1 MSSATPTIPNKAR
14 KQPWYKRRKSTVNV
28 SSPARGPDVSKPP
41 KRPLDDATP
50 ASGEPSLK
58 IRRVARNVSKT
69 PTRLGARTPTH
80 PVKSEEEEPWY
91 TVRRSRHDTLAVN
104 DAADT
109 TLGEANRMTPP
120 LTTCPADSPLANA
133 GPSAPTPIPAIPTP
147 GLSIYTPIPT
157 ETSPGRPV
165 TRNYH
170 PPATTSSTPAHDV
183 YEFND
188 VSSDEDFVPLR
199 RASGKGRG
207 RGRPASTAAGST
219 RASVSRASVTSAAGP
234 SAAANTTTTT
244 TTTAG
249 ATVAVDTGRSLR
261 SRGDGKPS
269 EASSNPALRYPPHN
283 IKRLP
288 FTQKRPAD
296 LVPPGAGGTIRWN
309 QAKLKAA
316 LGAALGMS
324 PATFMKLIGIM
335 EDYIERPATAQHGWI
350 WIPSPGT
357 GHVAVEIRKLG
368 HVDFGEEL
376 VEIVLGDDSARRALV
391 EEGKIP
397 LIGYL
402 FYQTL
407 LAAGT
412 RRASRVRSVAAK
424 KTQMNLVSSVL
435 STAWRNGQ

>member
-1 MSSATPTIPNKAR
+1 MSSATAPNKAR
-14 KQPWYKRRKSTVNV
+14 KQTWYKRRKSTVT
-28 SSPARGPDVSKPP
+28 GPDPAASKTP

-58 IRRVARNVSKT
+58 IRRVAGSVGKT
-69 PTRLGARTPTH
+69 PARLGSRTPTL

-91 TVRRSRHDTLAVN
+91 TIRRSRYDTLAVD
-104 DAADT
+104 DAADN
-109 TLGEANRMTPP
+109 TLGDAGRMTPP
-120 LTTCPADSPLANA
+120 LTTCPADSPLMNE
-133 GPSAPTPIPAIPTP
+133 GPSAPTPVPAIPTP

-165 TRNYH
+165 TRSYR
-170 PPATTSSTPAHDV
+170 SSAAPSRTPARDV
-183 YEFND
+183 YESND
-188 VSSDEDFVPLR
+188 IYPDEDFVPLL

-207 RGRPASTAAGST
+207 RGRPASTATGST
-219 RASVSRASVTSAAGP
+219 RASLSKASVT

-244 TTTAG
+244 NTA
-249 ATVAVDTGRSLR
+249 VVDTGRSLR

-269 EASSNPALRYPPHN
+269 EASSNPGLRYPPHN

-296 LVPPGAGGTIRWN
+296 LAPPGAGGTIRWN
-309 QAKLKAA
+309 QSKLKAA

-324 PATFMKLIGIM
+324 PATFMKLITIM
-335 EDYIERPATAQHGWI
+335 EDYIERPGTGQHGWI

-368 HVDFGEEL
+368 YADFGEEL
-376 VEIVLGDDSARRALV
+376 VEVVLGDDSARRALV

-402 FYQTL
+402 LYQTL

-424 KTQMNLVSSVL
+424 VTQMNLVSLVL
-435 STAWRNGQ
+435 STAWGNGQKLTEV